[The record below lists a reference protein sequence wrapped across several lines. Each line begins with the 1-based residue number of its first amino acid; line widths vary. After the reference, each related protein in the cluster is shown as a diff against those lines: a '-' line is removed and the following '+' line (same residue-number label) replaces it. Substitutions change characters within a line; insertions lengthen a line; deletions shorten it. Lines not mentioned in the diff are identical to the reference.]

1 MRRIEISLAP
11 ASDPGTVAI
20 MAAVRRGDDSVLLT
34 GVGTA
39 KSISAGFW
47 EADLRRASPSDGPQG
62 PEPGRG
68 PMEHGKR
75 ALLGTLQRWADEN
88 GQWWP

>member
-1 MRRIEISLAP
+1 MSRIMISLAP
-11 ASDPGTVAI
+11 GTRPGTVAI
-20 MAAVRRGDDSVLLT
+20 LAEVPRDGSTLLT

-39 KSISAGFW
+39 RSISAGFW
-47 EADLRRASPSDGPQG
+47 EADLRRASPEAGPQG

-75 ALLGTLQRWADEN
+75 ALLGMLQRWTDEN